1 MYAYPAAQKSCP
13 SSIFPT
19 LSAPFVA
26 LSIRFPPFVIL
37 TQAVH
42 IFGLI
47 IEHNIFSA
55 FLVGHNWRLRHES
68 PQFPIRLTPATHPA
82 AILNKA
88 RHAHS
93 HIPHPISHPPAG
105 AFPFNEIFPCAGRVN
120 TLNRF
125 QFFNISA
132 FIGWHFFRVWGWAV
146 GVAGRRVVEINL

>member
-26 LSIRFPPFVIL
+26 LLFFPLLSIRLPPFVIL

-55 FLVGHNWRLRHES
+55 FLVGHN
-68 PQFPIRLTPATHPA
+68 
-82 AILNKA
+82 
-88 RHAHS
+88 
-93 HIPHPISHPPAG
+93 
-105 AFPFNEIFPCAGRVN
+105 
-120 TLNRF
+120 
-125 QFFNISA
+125 
-132 FIGWHFFRVWGWAV
+132 
-146 GVAGRRVVEINL
+146 